1 MAFADA
7 VVAIAITL
15 LVLPLVDIPAE
26 MSTST
31 LGEVWQEHQ
40 AEFYMFLLSFVVI
53 ARIWLSH
60 HNFGERMARGDTW
73 VLIMTLAWLLTV
85 VFFPL
90 PTEMMGELGN
100 ERAVAAVYIGTL
112 GANMTLLALMGR
124 HLADRPAMWR
134 EGWTQ
139 RRMQVWTA
147 GWWSN
152 PLLGVVALVLC
163 LSVPGV
169 GIWSLLLLFL
179 DGPISKLALRR
190 RGLTGTE
197 RDADPEPTAETDP
210 QRAEN

>member
-26 MSTST
+26 VATST
-31 LGEVWQEHQ
+31 FGEVWQEHQ

-60 HNFGERMARGDTW
+60 HNFGERMVRGDSW
-73 VLIMTLAWLLTV
+73 VLIMTLGWLLTV

-100 ERAVAAVYIGTL
+100 ERGVAAVYIATL

-124 HLADRPAMWR
+124 HLAARPAMWR
-134 EGWTQ
+134 EGCTQ
-139 RRMQVWTA
+139 RQMQVWVT

-152 PLLGVVALVLC
+152 PLLCVAALALC
-163 LSVPGV
+163 LGVPGV

-190 RGLTGTE
+190 RGQPTSE
-197 RDADPEPTAETDP
+197 RDADPDPTVGTDP